1 MRSKINVNKA
11 LILHVCNKH
20 AFKLW
25 TLTNFVHKTSNQ
37 YTYIAYNPWATPFHS
52 HIFILIA
59 SCYFSFIVTTTITRA
74 TTMNGMYDT
83 MMMTNNDIKICGEWW
98 CPLSGKGLQL
108 VKKDFD
114 LIYIPL
120 QTIILLFIPYI
131 ICVNICI
138 IDVHISF
145 ISFPFWCLVFDSY
158 TLFLYMHLYCYISTF
173 HIYLIIS

>member
-1 MRSKINVNKA
+1 MNVNKA
-11 LILHVCNKH
+11 LIPH
-20 AFKLW
+20 AVLYEW
-25 TLTNFVHKTSNQ
+25 MQAGRQTGSYICTLTNFVHKTSNK
-37 YTYIAYNPWATPFHS
+37 YTHIAYNPWATPFHS

-120 QTIILLFIPYI
+120 QTIILLFFSLY
-131 ICVNICI
+131 
-138 IDVHISF
+138 HIF
-145 ISFPFWCLVFDSY
+145 YVL
-158 TLFLYMHLYCYISTF
+158 
-173 HIYLIIS
+173 IYV